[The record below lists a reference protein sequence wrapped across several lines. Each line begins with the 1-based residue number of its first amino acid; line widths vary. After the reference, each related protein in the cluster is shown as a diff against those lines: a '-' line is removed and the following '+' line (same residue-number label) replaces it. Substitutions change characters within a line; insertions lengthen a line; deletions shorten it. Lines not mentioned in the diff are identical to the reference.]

1 MSITMGTTLASLVT
15 NKRRVSALKSLGIV
29 TVGDALTYYPFR
41 VTEPVPLRAIREAA
55 PGQQM
60 AFAAVIR
67 DMRVVPMNARRG
79 YRLEATVDDADFARS
94 RHVPGS
100 TARLTFFSYRKSYVD
115 WVSMR
120 LRAGT
125 SVVVSGMPSEY
136 MGQLQF
142 THPEILTVAPGSAG
156 TGAGLEGYARGAA
169 SGNGAF
175 AGSADPYASAQSA
188 YPPAAAAPSGAAL
201 KYDADTVQE
210 ALTRV
215 CRPRPVYHA
224 SSRISSEHIHETILG
239 LLWMMGARTSS
250 TSDGQLTGAG
260 SADIVAPTTD
270 TIAVQNGEEKSGTTA
285 ESGAEALSQSIPD
298 VLPES
303 VRKAKNLM
311 HRAEAFLAIHDPAST
326 ARFKEAIETLR
337 YEEAFVSQTSLL
349 KARQHA
355 HKSSAHPCPLNEAL
369 ETARASVGEAAAEP
383 SAQPGASERGAATNL
398 PDLPNLRDRFIASL
412 PFTLTVGQSQ
422 VVDDIASDLERD
434 WPMQRLLQG
443 EVGSGKTVVALAAM
457 LQAVGAGY
465 QAVLVAPTQ
474 VLAEQHYET
483 ISKMVS
489 GLTLAQP
496 GAKETDAAADVE
508 GAMGASG
515 ASTVS
520 SSKVTAEIP
529 VTLLTGGMK
538 LAARRKALAAAASG
552 EPGIIVATH
561 AAFSKTF
568 QAPHLALVVIDE
580 QHRFGVEQRESLNA
594 KTDDGTTPHL
604 LVMTATPIPRTAA
617 MTWFGDLDISW
628 LTELPGGRK
637 PIRTVVVNE
646 ADAATMG
653 RMFAHIR
660 ARVDAGERAYI
671 VCPRI
676 DADDEENEGGSGV
689 SAAAGSARGRA
700 AASGSSA
707 RTAAGGRA
715 TRAAADAIGI
725 DDPYETFD
733 ENGETV
739 ARPPLHAVAEIADR
753 LQKLPQFQG
762 IRFATLTGRDKDDVK
777 TQVMADFAGGETPIL
792 VSTTVIEVGV
802 DVKQASCIVIFD
814 ADRYGLSQL
823 HQLRGRVGRGGT
835 NSWAFLISRAEPGS
849 PAEQRLEV
857 IHHSLDGAEIA
868 QADLEFRGAGDVLGD
883 AQSGGKSSLKLLR
896 VVKDADMIAD
906 ARTRAGQLLAADPE
920 LAGEVQLAGAVLDF
934 TRGNETFLTSS

>member
-1 MSITMGTTLASLVT
+1 MSITMDTTLASLVT

-94 RHVPGS
+94 RRVPGS

-175 AGSADPYASAQSA
+175 AGSTDPYASAQSA

-239 LLWMMGARTSS
+239 LLWMMGGRTSS
-250 TSDGQLTGAG
+250 TPDGQLAGAG

-285 ESGAEALSQSIPD
+285 ESGAEALSRSIPD

-349 KARQHA
+349 KARSHA
-355 HKSSAHPCPLNEAL
+355 HKSAAHSCPLV
-369 ETARASVGEAAAEP
+369 TDS
-383 SAQPGASERGAATNL
+383 
-398 PDLPNLRDRFIASL
+398 LRDQFIASL
-412 PFTLTVGQSQ
+412 PFSLTAGQQQ
-422 VVDDIASDLERD
+422 VIHDIAADLAHD

-457 LQAVGAGY
+457 LQAVDAGY

-474 VLAEQHYET
+474 VLAEQHAET
-483 ISKMVS
+483 IGRMVEQ
-489 GLTLAQP
+489 LKPA
-496 GAKETDAAADVE
+496 
-508 GAMGASG
+508 
-515 ASTVS
+515 
-520 SSKVTAEIP
+520 IP

-561 AAFSKTF
+561 SAFSKTF

-660 ARVDAGERAYI
+660 ARVDAGEQAYI

-689 SAAAGSARGRA
+689 SSAAGSARGRA

-906 ARTRAGQLLAADPE
+906 ARTRAEQLLAADPE